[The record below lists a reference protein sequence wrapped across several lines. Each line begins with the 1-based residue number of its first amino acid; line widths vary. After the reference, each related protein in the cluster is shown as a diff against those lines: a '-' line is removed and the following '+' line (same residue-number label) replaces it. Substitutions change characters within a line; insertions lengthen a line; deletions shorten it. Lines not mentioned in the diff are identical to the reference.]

1 MIKDLKNIFI
11 NNKYDVVIGVAGDR
25 SFILSYLKKY
35 ISGKLFFWNHM
46 NFDTHFINKDS
57 RYYNEEIFIKPLIHN
72 FDNIIVLNKD
82 DSIKFKKYYNVNS
95 IVIKNCKSFISKR
108 KSKLNNNKFI
118 ACGRL
123 VEQKGFDKL
132 IDIMTIF
139 NKDNKNYKL
148 DIYGNGP
155 LKDYLLKKIIDNNME
170 NYINIYD
177 NNNNIKE
184 LLLEY
189 DIFLNSSLYEGFG
202 LVTLEALECG
212 LPVIGFDIPANKDLI
227 INNKTGY
234 LIPTYDTN
242 KYAKCML
249 DMVSNKKHLVVM
261 QSNIPSTIDKY
272 NIKEIIKEWI
282 KIIN

>member
-1 MIKDLKNIFI
+1 
-11 NNKYDVVIGVAGDR
+11 
-25 SFILSYLKKY
+25 
-35 ISGKLFFWNHM
+35 M
-46 NFDTHFINKDS
+46 NFDTHFINKNS
-57 RYYNEEIFIKPLIHN
+57 RYYNEEIFIKPLINN

-82 DSIKFKKYYNVNS
+82 DSIKFKKYYNANS
-95 IVIKNCKSFISKR
+95 IVIKNCKSFISKK
-108 KSKLNNNKFI
+108 KSRLSNNKFI

-139 NKDNKNYKL
+139 NKYNKEYKL

-170 NYINIYD
+170 DYINIYD
-177 NNNNIKE
+177 NNDNIKDV
-184 LLLEY
+184 LLGY

-227 INNKTGY
+227 IDKKTGY
-234 LIPTYDTN
+234 LIPSYDIN
-242 KYAKCML
+242 KYAKCLLKMI
-249 DMVSNKKHLVVM
+249 SNKEILSEM
-261 QSNIPSTIDKY
+261 QLNIPSTIDKY

-282 KIIN
+282 KIIE